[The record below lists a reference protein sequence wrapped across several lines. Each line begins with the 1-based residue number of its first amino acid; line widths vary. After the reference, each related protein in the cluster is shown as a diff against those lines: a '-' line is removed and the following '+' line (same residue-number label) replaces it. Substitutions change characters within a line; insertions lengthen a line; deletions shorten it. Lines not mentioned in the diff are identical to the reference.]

1 MKKISMIAV
10 TAVAALSLA
19 GSSVAPISQSAN
31 VATTAYAAKKAK
43 ISNEQYAVMAY
54 LKVDG
59 QSASDLSSNAS
70 ALTWQRKGNKYI
82 VSLNDKTT
90 KITVGKTDVKVAY
103 HKLDSNGSVSKTEHK
118 TFSKAKLA
126 KQYKKE
132 QNDIK
137 NILSSAKASNSN
149 SSSTSSN
156 ANSNSSSA
164 TANSQATTSSSSQ
177 KAASSTQQSRIKI
190 AGHSFHRQNFYGT
203 EIWVGD
209 NGEGELGEWYANDP
223 SVNTNQNIANQVNQA
238 NNGAK

>member
-1 MKKISMIAV
+1 MKKFSMIAV

-19 GSSVAPISQSAN
+19 GNGVAPISQSAN
-31 VATTAYAAKKAK
+31 VATTAYAAKKSK

-90 KITVGKTDVKVAY
+90 KITVGKTNVKVAY

-137 NILSSAKASNSN
+137 NILSSAKASNNSN
-149 SSSTSSN
+149 SSSASS
-156 ANSNSSSA
+156 ASSSSA
-164 TANSQATTSSSSQ
+164 TANSQVATSSSSQ

-223 SVNTNQNIANQVNQA
+223 SVNTNQNVANQVNQA